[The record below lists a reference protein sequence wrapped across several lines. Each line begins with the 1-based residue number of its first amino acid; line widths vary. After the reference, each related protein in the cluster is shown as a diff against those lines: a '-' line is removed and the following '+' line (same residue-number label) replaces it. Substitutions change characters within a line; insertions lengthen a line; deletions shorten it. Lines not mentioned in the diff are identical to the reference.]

1 VIEKAKESLPRIHAD
16 DRGSEPENN
25 SPQMDTDERRLEL
38 GNQEDRRH
46 RATAPTSHVIGE
58 SQPEAEPNARDVT
71 GREQQMNADQRG
83 SERGWP
89 EIAHEGTSN
98 SGNSSLELHAEQM
111 RPEVLLP
118 ELRGMR
124 CVTRTILWALC
135 AERTGRALEIRALEG
150 GVAGQERNTGDHNF
164 QNRWDRGD
172 AGHEVSGTNE
182 DWQNRRDRR
191 NRTESRAIG
200 SSTPAMPQHRDTCE
214 LRVPSCELHF
224 PRRVLRG
231 RPLLGAPLM
240 RNGLMYEPVNE
251 MGVVFLF
258 GMMAERLGFWVESLQ
273 AGFPDCEAKLEVEP
287 GRWQHVRI
295 EFEFESRK
303 FRDHRHDPDKCD
315 MIVCWRHNWK
325 GCPPGIQVVELRGM
339 MQSPRSHVIADIAD
353 IGKNRAG
360 LPRMDADDRGLK
372 T

>member
-1 VIEKAKESLPRIHAD
+1 
-16 DRGSEPENN
+16 
-25 SPQMDTDERRLEL
+25 
-38 GNQEDRRH
+38 
-46 RATAPTSHVIGE
+46 
-58 SQPEAEPNARDVT
+58 
-71 GREQQMNADQRG
+71 
-83 SERGWP
+83 
-89 EIAHEGTSN
+89 
-98 SGNSSLELHAEQM
+98 
-111 RPEVLLP
+111 LLP

-353 IGKNRAG
+353 IGKTAEVYRG
-360 LPRMDADDRGLK
+360 STRMIAD
-372 T
+372 